1 MNVTRSALKLH
12 LQTSPIRYQFFF
24 SRFNN
29 ALRNPT
35 SSSSLF
41 NFKAKRF
48 FSVTLPRQ
56 TQKQP
61 FVGTAVSSTSSEDFK
76 GRDTFFAEDNV
87 SWSSLGLSDT
97 ISGALSSIGLKTPS
111 LVQASS
117 IPPVLSGKDV
127 VIAAETGSGKTYSYL
142 LPLIDKLR
150 DAQEQSLDVVS
161 DKEVYPPAGNILLV
175 LCPNVQL
182 CEQVVKMANSL
193 CSDNGGTIVNAAS
206 ICGRQGWPI
215 REPDIIVTTPA
226 ALLNHVDVDRRRR
239 MEFMRGVKYVVFDE
253 ADMLLC
259 GSFQNKVIRL
269 IQLLRYD
276 EKLLSRSKTPV
287 SELATKLEESSLST
301 DDALDL
307 EGEDELPPEA
317 ISDEDDDDK
326 EDIVIIND
334 EAESVKK
341 TRREWRR
348 VRKHYERSK
357 QYVFVAATLP
367 VNGKKTAGALLKHM
381 FSDAEWVS
389 GNYLHRHNP
398 RLKQRWIEV
407 SVDTQVKE
415 LINAVN
421 HGLESEDLD
430 TDGGIHRTMVFANTV
445 EAAEAVAKILNY
457 TGLECLRYHKNCTL
471 EERAQ
476 TLVDFHEKGGVLVC
490 TDAAA
495 RGVDIPNVLHV
506 IQADF
511 ATSAVDFLH
520 RIGRTARAGQN
531 GLVTSMYTESNRELV
546 QAVRQA
552 GELGLPVETAF
563 SRKRSFRNKL
573 KKKAN
578 ADKVRDSAAIEKSVP
593 A

>member
-1 MNVTRSALKLH
+1 MNVTRSTLMLLH
-12 LQTSPIRYQFFF
+12 LQNSPIRYKFFF
-24 SRFNN
+24 SHFNN

-41 NFKAKRF
+41 NLKPTRF
-48 FSVTLPRQ
+48 FSLCQ
-56 TQKQP
+56 TQTRP
-61 FVGTAVSSTSSEDFK
+61 FCVSAVSSEDSK
-76 GRDTFFAEDNV
+76 GRNTFFAEDNV
-87 SWSSLGLSDT
+87 AWSSLGLSDT
-97 ISGALSSIGLKTPS
+97 LSRALSNIGLKTPS

-117 IPPVLSGKDV
+117 IPSVLSGKDV
-127 VIAAETGSGKTYSYL
+127 IIAAETGSGKTYSYL

-150 DAQEQSLDVVS
+150 DTQEQSLDAVS
-161 DKEVYPPAGNILLV
+161 DKEVSPPGRKVLLV

-182 CEQVVKMANSL
+182 CEQVVRMANSL
-193 CSDNGGTIVNAAS
+193 CRDDSKTIVRAVA

-226 ALLNHVDVDRRRR
+226 ALLNHVDIDKTRC
-239 MEFMRGVKYVVFDE
+239 MEFMHGVKYVVFDE

-269 IQLLRYD
+269 INLLRYD
-276 EKLLSRSKTPV
+276 EKLLSQSKTSV
-287 SELATKLEESSLST
+287 AELPLKLESPLSSHDNALEA
-301 DDALDL
+301 DAL
-307 EGEDELPPEA
+307 EGEEEFPTEA
-317 ISDEDDDDK
+317 SSGEEDDDNK
-326 EDIVIIND
+326 DIASINK
-334 EAESVKK
+334 EAESAKQR
-341 TRREWRR
+341 RREWRR
-348 VRKHYERSK
+348 ARKIFERSK

-381 FSDAEWVS
+381 FPDAEWVS
-389 GNYLHRHNP
+389 GNYLHCHNP

-407 SVDTQVKE
+407 TVDSQVGE
-415 LINAVN
+415 LVRAVK
-421 HGLESEDLD
+421 HSLKSEDLD
-430 TDGGIHRTMVFANTV
+430 DAGGIHRTMVFANTV
-445 EAAEAVAKILNY
+445 EAVEAVAKILY
-457 TGLECLRYHKNCTL
+457 HAGIESLRYHKNCTL

-520 RIGRTARAGQN
+520 RIGRTARAGQI

-552 GELGLPVETAF
+552 EELGQPVETAF
-563 SRKRSFRNKL
+563 SRKRSFRNKI
-573 KKKAN
+573 KKRASAN
-578 ADKVRDSAAIEKSVP
+578 KVRDSATMEESFHA
-593 A
+593 

>member
-29 ALRNPT
+29 ALRNPN

-41 NFKAKRF
+41 NFRAKRF
-48 FSVTLPRQ
+48 FSLTLPRQ
-56 TQKQP
+56 TQTQP
-61 FVGTAVSSTSSEDFK
+61 FVGSAVSSTSSEDFK
-76 GRDTFFAEDNV
+76 GRDSFFAEDNV

-97 ISGALSSIGLKTPS
+97 VSGALANIGLKTPS

-117 IPPVLSGKDV
+117 IPPVLSGMDV

-150 DAQEQSLDVVS
+150 EAQEQSLDVVS
-161 DKEVYPPAGNILLV
+161 DKEVYPPAGKVLLV

-193 CSDNGGTIVNAAS
+193 CVENGGTIVNAAS

-239 MEFMRGVKYVVFDE
+239 MEFMRGVKHVVFDE

-276 EKLLSRSKTPV
+276 EKLLSRSQTPE
-287 SELATKLEESSLST
+287 SELALKVEESSLLS
-301 DDALDL
+301 DDAL
-307 EGEDELPPEA
+307 EAEDEFPPEA
-317 ISDEDDDDK
+317 ISDEEDDDK
-326 EDIVIIND
+326 EDLVIIND

-381 FSDAEWVS
+381 FPDAVWVS

-415 LINAVN
+415 LIKAVN

-430 TDGGIHRTMVFANTV
+430 SDGGICRTMVFANTV
-445 EAAEAVAKILNY
+445 EAAEAVAKILNF

-578 ADKVRDSAAIEKSVP
+578 ADKARDSAAIEETVT